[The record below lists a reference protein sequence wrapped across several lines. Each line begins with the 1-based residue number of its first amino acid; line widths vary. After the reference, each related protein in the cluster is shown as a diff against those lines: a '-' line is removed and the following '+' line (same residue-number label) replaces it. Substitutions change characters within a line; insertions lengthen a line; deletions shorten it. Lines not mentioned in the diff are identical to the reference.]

1 MTRDDEPDF
10 RVADLALAAAGRTEI
25 RLAEHE
31 MPGLMAMRRKY
42 AASKPFA
49 GRRIT
54 GLLALTVQT
63 AVLIETLIDLGAEV
77 RWSGCNVLG
86 TQDSAAAAVVVGR
99 GGTPDRPR
107 GPAVYAW
114 RGQTV
119 DEYWW
124 CIERSLVW
132 PDSTGPDSVID
143 DGADFTVVAH
153 VGLAAEA
160 EGVAPDPGTARS
172 ADEAAMLRM
181 IASTLADRPQQWTK
195 LIDGLTGATEQTT
208 CGAVRL
214 NRMHEREELLF
225 PVFNINDAV
234 TKSKYDNHF
243 GCRHSLIDGLN
254 RATDILIGG
263 KVAVVIGYGNVG
275 KGSAQALRGQG
286 ARVVVVEVDPICAL
300 QAAMDGYQVTT
311 LEEILPAG
319 DIFVTATGACQ
330 VVRPEHLARMKHLAV
345 CANIGHFD
353 VEIDMVG
360 LAAHPGV
367 RRVPIKPQVDEWVF
381 PDGHSVLVLGD
392 GRVVNFANATGH
404 PSYVMSASF
413 TNQVMGQLELYA
425 RTPGLAPGVYLL
437 SRRMDEEVA
446 RLHLDSLGVK
456 LASLTAAQAEYLNVP
471 VEGPFKSDSYRY

>member
-1 MTRDDEPDF
+1 MARNDEPDF
-10 RVADLALAAAGRTEI
+10 RVADLALAEAGRTEI

-31 MPGLMAMRRKY
+31 MPGLMALRRRY
-42 AASKPFA
+42 TQAKPLA
-49 GRRIT
+49 GRRIA
-54 GLLALTVQT
+54 GLLALTIQT
-63 AVLIETLIDLGAEV
+63 AVLIETLIDLGADV

-86 TQDSAAAAVVVGR
+86 TQDHAAAAVVVGR
-99 GGTPDRPR
+99 GGSPDRPL

-124 CIERSLVW
+124 CLDRSLWW
-132 PDSTGPDSVID
+132 PDGTGPDSVID
-143 DGADFTVVAH
+143 DGADFTVAAH
-153 VGLAAEA
+153 VGAAAEA
-160 EGVAPDPGTARS
+160 EGAAPDPGTARS

-181 IASTLADRPQQWTK
+181 VTSALAERPQRWTKMLAD
-195 LIDGLTGATEQTT
+195 LVGVTEETT
-208 CGAVRL
+208 CGVVRL
-214 NRMHEREELLF
+214 NRLHDRSELLF
-225 PVFNINDAV
+225 PAFNINDAV

-243 GCRHSLIDGLN
+243 GCRHSLLDGLN
-254 RATDILIGG
+254 RATDVLIGG

-311 LEEILPAG
+311 LEEIVPVG
-319 DIFVTATGACQ
+319 DIFVTATGTCR
-330 VVRPEHLARMKHLAV
+330 VIRPEHMARMKHLAI

-353 VEIDMVG
+353 VEIDVAG
-360 LAAHPGV
+360 LAAYPGA
-367 RRVPIKPQVDEWVF
+367 RRVPVKPQVDEWVF

-425 RTPGLAPGVYLL
+425 RTPGLAPGIYLL

-446 RLHLDSLGVK
+446 RMHLDSLGVK
-456 LASLTAAQAEYLNVP
+456 LDVLTEEQADYLNVP
-471 VEGPFKSDSYRY
+471 VEGPYKSDTYRY